1 VRTDLRSLPRIR
13 DSWSFAYVEHARV
26 EQDGRAIVAIDVTGR
41 TVIPCASLALVM
53 LGPGT
58 TVTHAAIKNMAD
70 CGTQIIWT
78 GEDGVR
84 LYAHGLGHARSAR
97 LLQRQALLSAT
108 VASRLRVAR
117 RMYLMRFPGDVPAD
131 ADIKRLRGM
140 EGVRVREAYAA
151 ASRATG
157 VPWHGRRYVP
167 GKPSASDPVNLALSA
182 ANACLYGICHAAI
195 VSVGLAP
202 GLGFIH
208 VGRSQS
214 FVYDIAD
221 LYKCETAILA
231 AFQAAAEDPDNAHNL
246 VRTYL
251 RDHFSSERLLVRIV
265 GDIMEVLDV
274 QLPDEDEVDPAGA
287 LWDPGEGNVASGM
300 NYGQR
305 AADQA

>member
-1 VRTDLRSLPRIR
+1 MYL
-13 DSWSFAYVEHARV
+13 EHARI

-41 TVIPCASLALVM
+41 SVIPCASLALVM

-58 TVTHAAIKNMAD
+58 TVTHAAVKNMAD
-70 CGTQIIWT
+70 CGTQIVWT

-117 RMYLMRFPGDVPAD
+117 RMYLMRFPDDVRPD
-131 ADIKRLRGM
+131 ADIRQLRGM

-157 VPWHGRRYVP
+157 VPWLGRRYVP
-167 GKPSASDPVNLALSA
+167 GKPSASDPVNLALTA

-221 LYKCETAILA
+221 LYKCETAIPA
-231 AFQAAAEDPDNAHNL
+231 AFQAAAEDPGNAHNL

-251 RDHFSSERLLVRIV
+251 RAHFYRERLLVRV
-265 GDIMEVLDV
+265 VQDIMRVLDV
-274 QLPDEDEVDPAGA
+274 ELPDEDEVDPIGA
-287 LWDPGEGNVASGM
+287 LWDPGEGRVASGT
-300 NYGQR
+300 NYAGR
-305 AADQA
+305 DAPRET